1 MEEEIKVKPKK
12 SMKKVIIFGILIV
25 IFCSAAIILILTH
38 EELITHSII
47 EYGQEKEFQK
57 ALENEDNKSYH
68 IVIYRTKYSN
78 ELKELNSGATF
89 KDPHHLLKGI
99 GVENYYVVDL
109 RGTYYFELGDY
120 VWFESDMPGTSSG
133 WVRSVKKNYY
143 EVVAVDSITE
153 MTLEELKENGEYY

>member
-25 IFCSAAIILILTH
+25 IFCSAAIILIFTH

-47 EYGQEKEFQK
+47 EYGQEQEFQK
-57 ALENEDNKSYH
+57 ALKEDNKSYH

-89 KDPHHLLKGI
+89 KDPHHLLKDI

-120 VWFESDMPGTSSG
+120 VWFESDMPGKSSG

>member
-25 IFCSAAIILILTH
+25 IFCSVSIILILTH
-38 EELITHSII
+38 EELITHSMI
-47 EYGQEKEFQK
+47 EYKQEKEFQK
-57 ALENEDNKSYH
+57 YLENDNKSYH

-89 KDPHHLLKGI
+89 KDPHHLLKDI

>member
-25 IFCSAAIILILTH
+25 IFCSSAIILILTH
-38 EELITHSII
+38 EELITHSMI
-47 EYGQEKEFQK
+47 EYKQEKEFQK
-57 ALENEDNKSYH
+57 YLENDNKSYH

-89 KDPHHLLKGI
+89 KDPHHLLKDI